1 MFKIVTIPFNTKIA
15 AFDEETLN
23 KFCLNKKIKNYR
35 TEFFVFEGC
44 PYWTLFLEYDMAA
57 EHQNPDV
64 TADLNEEEKVIF
76 EKLKMWRRQ
85 KAEEEGIPVY
95 IIATN
100 NELKDL
106 LKQRPKSL
114 EVLKNVRGFGVKKIE
129 KYGKDILGILSA
141 CNEKT

>member
-1 MFKIVTIPFNTKIA
+1 MFKIVTIPFNTKIS

-35 TEFFVFEGC
+35 AEFFVFEGC
-44 PYWTLFLEYDMAA
+44 PYWTLFLEYDMAV

-85 KAEEEGIPVY
+85 KAEDEGIPVY
-95 IIATN
+95 IIANN

-114 EVLKNVRGFGVKKIE
+114 EDLKNVRGFGVKKIE
-129 KYGKDILGILSA
+129 KYGKDILEILSA
-141 CNEKT
+141 FNEKT